1 MKLDWS
7 DMLLMVFVGWVA
19 GMTTAAM
26 LVHGDCSLRSKD
38 AHYIQVL
45 QDRGVRI
52 CVSPDFEYWGW
63 DNTNHVA
70 YQIKRET
77 LAKMAG
83 GE

>member
-45 QDRGVRI
+45 QDRGQERVMLDR
-52 CVSPDFEYWGW
+52 PE
-63 DNTNHVA
+63 
-70 YQIKRET
+70 RRP
-77 LAKMAG
+77 
-83 GE
+83 